1 MITVGF
7 SFDRF
12 NVKLPSISVVVPNS
26 LPFSFI
32 VAPISGSL
40 EVLSFTK
47 PLNSNWENAWKENKE
62 KRNIKK

>member
-12 NVKLPSISVVVPNS
+12 NVKLPSILVVVPNS

-47 PLNSNWENAWKENKE
+47 PLNSN
-62 KRNIKK
+62 